1 MMIDLVQDMMGVRLN
16 KRGRIVV
23 GTLLAVAFLAL
34 WAFLDNATTPE
45 ACKVPVEQM
54 SHFCK
59 DLLYP
64 N

>member
-1 MMIDLVQDMMGVRLN
+1 MIDLVQDLMGVRLT
-16 KRGRIVV
+16 KRGRVVV
-23 GTLLAVAFLAL
+23 GSLLFAGFLL
-34 WAFLDNATTPE
+34 VWAFLDNATTPE

-54 SHFCK
+54 SQFCV